1 MAAKKTH
8 LEEVIEYCNDI
19 TKGKIVASRWVK
31 LACKRTLN
39 DFKNAKKDDFP
50 FYFDEKE
57 ANKVIDFAQA
67 TKQYEGQWK
76 GKCLELLPWQK
87 HILMN
92 VYGWKNK
99 KDGYRRYRKA
109 FIQVGRK
116 QGKALALDTPIYTP
130 SGWRTMGDIHE
141 GDYVYGDDGMPV
153 KVLWESDI
161 HLNHDCY
168 KLTFS
173 NGDEIVADADH
184 LWTIKGHYGR
194 AEIECLRTFTTE
206 ELFNRKAAMTERT
219 YNSSPFRVPKGNP
232 IQGKYRDDLFR
243 SPYLLGVWLGDG
255 ESRGSRITVGKSDI
269 FETLENIAFE
279 DIGCKA
285 IGRANCF
292 TVNVTPGKSKKSPN
306 EFKTYLREKGL
317 LGDKHIP
324 EEYFSASY
332 EQRLALLQGLMDT
345 DGYISNRKYCQ
356 CEWSQKSKQLTDD
369 FCRLLDTFCIPYHRS
384 SRYVKCNG
392 KDCFSYRVRF
402 FTDLPIFRL
411 PRKLERIKPLNH
423 KSDWNTIKNI
433 EKVDSVPTKCIAVD
447 NGSHLFCVGK
457 HNTVT
462 HNSTMIS
469 AVLLYD
475 LLMTAGAQVYAACT
489 KRETA
494 KIIYNHCKETIR
506 QNKALESRLR
516 VYASTAR
523 IVNERNAGF
532 LEALPYDPDR
542 MDGLNPSV
550 CCIDEVAS
558 MDDHSIIQRL
568 QSGMGA
574 RREGLIFEISSASDN
589 VNSVGAEEF
598 KQAKDIL
605 EGVIHTDESESFF
618 CIMYCLD
625 DGDDWT
631 DESKYIKA
639 NPSLGQTV
647 SADFLHKQRL
657 EAERNPFLQGE
668 FKTRNLGLYVAPM
681 KAWIQPKI
689 WNGTVENAN
698 KYKVDFSKP
707 YYAVGAVD
715 LSKRSDLTAF
725 TVCVYQQEK
734 YFLFHKAYFPI
745 QMMEEKLKKDSA
757 MWRKWT
763 EDGILTAT
771 EGSVV
776 DYRQL
781 FADIMEAY
789 EKYKLDCVLFDPYNS
804 NSLITELQEN
814 IDLVEVPQNIKNLS
828 PFTKRFEEE
837 IYRGNIVDN
846 NPLMRWQMSHAE
858 VYRDANEN
866 MKIVKPDSKSSGKRI
881 DNVITSLMCVGR
893 IGGLLDEGD
902 IDLRSNEEVEMQT
915 ASFLKGLNIYG

>member
-1 MAAKKTH
+1 MGAKKSH
-8 LEEVIEYCNDI
+8 LEEVLDYCNDVE
-19 TKGKIVASRWVK
+19 KGKILANRWVK

-39 DFKNAKKDDFP
+39 DFKNSIKDDFP

-67 TKQYEGQWK
+67 TKQYEGEWK
-76 GKCLELLPWQK
+76 GKCLNLLPWQK

-99 KDGYRRYRKA
+99 KDNYRRYRKA

-141 GDYVYGDDGMPV
+141 GDYVYGDDGKPV

-184 LWTIKGHYGR
+184 LWTVRRCGIK
-194 AEIECLRTFTTE
+194 
-206 ELFNRKAAMTERT
+206 RT
-219 YNSSPFRVPKGNP
+219 YNTETLYNLKSGWSDKRYKECPFRVPKAKP
-232 IQGKYRDDLFR
+232 
-243 SPYLLGVWLGDG
+243 
-255 ESRGSRITVGKSDI
+255 
-269 FETLENIAFE
+269 
-279 DIGCKA
+279 
-285 IGRANCF
+285 
-292 TVNVTPGKSKKSPN
+292 
-306 EFKTYLREKGL
+306 
-317 LGDKHIP
+317 
-324 EEYFSASY
+324 
-332 EQRLALLQGLMDT
+332 LQGVEEMSPLHHK
-345 DGYISNRKYCQ
+345 G
-356 CEWSQKSKQLTDD
+356 
-369 FCRLLDTFCIPYHRS
+369 S
-384 SRYVKCNG
+384 SIII
-392 KDCFSYRVRF
+392 KD
-402 FTDLPIFRL
+402 
-411 PRKLERIKPLNH
+411 
-423 KSDWNTIKNI
+423 I
-433 EKVDSVPTKCIAVD
+433 EKVESVPTKCIAVD
-447 NGSHLFCVGK
+447 NESHLFCVGK

-506 QNKALESRLR
+506 QNKALANRLR

-523 IVNERNAGF
+523 IVNEKNAGF

-574 RREGLIFEISSASDN
+574 RPEGLIFEISSASDN
-589 VNSVGAEEF
+589 VNSVGADEF

-639 NPSLGQTV
+639 NPSLGHTV

-681 KAWIQPKI
+681 KAWIQPKV
-689 WNGTVENAN
+689 WNTSLDNSA
-698 KYKVDFSKP
+698 KYKVDFNKP

-725 TVCVYQQEK
+725 TVCIYQQEK

-781 FADIMEAY
+781 FIDIMEAY
-789 EKYKLDCVLFDPYNS
+789 EKYNLECVLFDPYNS

-814 IDLVEVPQNIKNLS
+814 IDLVEVPQNLKNLS

-837 IYRGNIVDN
+837 IYRGNIVDS

-866 MKIVKPDSKSSGKRI
+866 MKIVKPDSKNSGKRI

-893 IGGLLDEGD
+893 IGSLLDEGE
-902 IDLRSNEEVEMQT
+902 IDLRSNEDVEMQT